1 MTHPFECEVRG
12 ALSPSQVD
20 DLMRLYAN
28 EWWTQDRTR
37 PDVERMLDDSDLL
50 FAVTE
55 KVSQSL
61 VAFARV
67 LTDRTYVALVLD
79 VIVAPAYRD
88 RGLGRLLVERIRSA
102 PELRDVERIELT
114 CQPEHVPF
122 YRKWGFSENVGR
134 SQLMRRT
141 SNPSFADAAAQ
152 QAHRAD
158 RPRGVA

>member
-1 MTHPFECEVRG
+1 MTHGLECEVRD

-20 DLMRLYAN
+20 DLMGLYAN
-28 EWWTQDRTR
+28 EWWTKDRTR

-50 FAVTE
+50 FTVIE
-55 KVSQSL
+55 KGSESL

-88 RGLGRLLVERIRSA
+88 RGLGRLLVERICSA
-102 PELRDVERIELT
+102 PELRDVERIEIT
-114 CQPEHVPF
+114 CQPELIPF
-122 YRKWGFSENVGR
+122 YRRWGFSENVGR
-134 SQLMRRT
+134 SRLMRRS

-152 QAHRAD
+152 QGHGAD
-158 RPRGVA
+158 SP